1 MAKNEAPAT
10 RTARPKTPAQIAQ
23 RDLNIKNAQERLV
36 RHQAKQALAKQLR
49 ELGYTGTDDEII
61 TRFNYKKREE
71 EESENRKNRE
81 DEAAAYVNNV
91 LAVPNVGPKIGRWLK
106 NRINQSPIYV
116 KELITNFLNRDGSID
131 GQKDNSKLKAEVDLY
146 MNTEQGQK
154 ILAHKRAA

>member
-23 RDLNIKNAQERLV
+23 RDLNIKNAQERLA

-49 ELGYTGTDDEII
+49 ALGYTGTDDEII

-71 EESENRKNRE
+71 EEAEDRKKRE
-81 DEAAAYVNNV
+81 EEAASYVNSV

-106 NRINQSPIYV
+106 NRIHQSPIYV
-116 KELITNFLNRDGSID
+116 KQLITNFLNRDGD
-131 GQKDNSKLKAEVDLY
+131 GQKDNSSLKAEVDLY

-154 ILAHKRAA
+154 ILAHKIAA